1 MVAASASLDTLC
13 INSIRMLAVD
23 AVNKSNSGHPGLPM
37 GCAPMGY
44 ALWDKFLSH
53 NPKNPKWFNRDRFV
67 LSAGHGCMLLYALL
81 HLTGYESVSIED
93 IKQFRQWGSRT
104 PGHPET
110 FETAGVEVTAGPL
123 GAGISNAVGLAIAEA
138 HLAAKFNKPDAN
150 IVDHYTY
157 VVMGDG
163 CNQEGI
169 SSEACSLAGHLKL
182 GKLIALYD
190 DNQITID
197 GRTDVSFTE
206 DVLKRYEAYGWHV
219 QHVKD
224 GNNDVDAI
232 SKAIVAAKAVKDKPS
247 IIKISTTIGYG
258 SPNKS
263 DTAGV
268 HGAPLGE
275 DEAKLTREELGW
287 EYAPF
292 EIPQEVY
299 NQYRQ
304 AIDRGTNLESE
315 WNKLLEKYRGKYPT
329 EGKEFER
336 MLRGEL
342 PQDWA
347 KKLPAYTPDDKGL
360 ATRKHSQICLGEL
373 GPALSELIGGSAD
386 LTHSNYTDI
395 KGETGSF
402 QAETPEKRY
411 LHFGVRE
418 HAMAAI
424 LNGIAYH
431 DSGLIP
437 YGGTFLVFADY
448 MRGSMR
454 LSALSELGVIY
465 VLTHD
470 SIGVGEDGPT
480 HQPIETIP
488 SLRAM
493 PNMLVF
499 RPGDGNETSGAYK
512 LAIENRKRPSSLCLS
527 RQGMPNQ
534 ANSSIEKVAKGGYT
548 IEDCDGIPDL
558 ILIGT
563 GSELNLCVEAQKQ
576 LKSAGHKVRVVS
588 MPCVEIFE
596 EQSQAYK
603 EEVLPPSVRKR
614 IVVEAAESFGWH
626 KYIGLDGDSVTMQ
639 RFGASAPGGTCMEKF
654 GFTVENVVAKSKKLL
669 G

>member
-1 MVAASASLDTLC
+1 MVAAPASLDTLC

-23 AVNKSNSGHPGLPM
+23 AINKSKSGHPGLPM

-44 ALWDKFLSH
+44 ALWDKFLHH

-81 HLTGYESVSIED
+81 HLTGYDSVSIDD
-93 IKQFRQWGSRT
+93 IKQFRQWGSKT

-110 FETAGVEVTAGPL
+110 FETPGIEVTTGPL
-123 GAGISNAVGLAIAEA
+123 GAGISNAVGLAIAES
-138 HLAAKFNKPDAN
+138 HLAAKFNKPDATV
-150 IVDHYTY
+150 VDHFTY
-157 VVMGDG
+157 VIMGDG
-163 CNQEGI
+163 CNQEGV
-169 SSEACSLAGHLKL
+169 SSEAASLAGHLKL

-190 DNQITID
+190 DNHITID
-197 GRTDVSFTE
+197 GRTNVSFTE

-219 QHVKD
+219 QHVAD
-224 GNNDVDAI
+224 GNTDVDAI
-232 SKAIVAAKAVKDKPS
+232 AKAIEAAKAVTDKPS
-247 IIKISTTIGYG
+247 IIKITTTIGFG

-268 HGAPLGE
+268 HGAPLG
-275 DEAKLTREELGW
+275 DEETELTRKQLGW
-287 EYAPF
+287 NYGPF
-292 EIPQEVY
+292 EVPQDAY
-299 NQYRQ
+299 DQFRQ
-304 AIDRGTNLESE
+304 AIDRGASLEAE
-315 WNKLLEKYRGKYPT
+315 WNQTLATYRSKYPT
-329 EGKEFER
+329 ESAEFER

-342 PQDWA
+342 PQGWD
-347 KKLPAYTPDDKGL
+347 KDLPTYTADDKGL
-360 ATRKHSQICLGEL
+360 ATRKHSQICLGAL
-373 GPALSELIGGSAD
+373 GPNLPELIGGSAD

-395 KGETGSF
+395 KGETGSY
-402 QAETPEKRY
+402 QPETPEKRY

-418 HAMAAI
+418 HAMAAV

-431 DSGLIP
+431 NSGLIP

-493 PNMLVF
+493 PGLLVF

-512 LAIENRKRPSSLCLS
+512 LAIGNRHRPSALCLS
-527 RQGMPNQ
+527 RQGMANQ
-534 ANSSIEKVAKGGYT
+534 ANSSIEKVALGGY
-548 IEDCDGIPDL
+548 ILEDCDGTPDL

-563 GSELNLCVEAQKQ
+563 GTELDLCVQAAKQ
-576 LKSAGHKVRVVS
+576 LSAEGKKVRVVS
-588 MPCVEIFE
+588 MPCVELFD
-596 EQSQAYK
+596 EQSDAYK
-603 EEVLPPSVRKR
+603 EEVLPGSVRKR

-626 KYIGLDGDSVTMQ
+626 RFIGLDGDSVTMN

-654 GFTVENVVAKSKKLL
+654 GFTVENVVAKSKALL